1 MTKRK
6 MKIANLDEKSI
17 ARIRNMEET
26 MDTLIV
32 LHFRPMHALKNLPD
46 PQQPFPRLELPSGI
60 LQLQTV
66 LQLDLQNHA
75 KAVRTL
81 HHRKVAC
88 KSLHLPDL
96 KHLASE
102 PLKLRHEWLH

>member
-32 LHFRPMHALKNLPD
+32 ALEPHYPLADLSEEQVNKL
-46 PQQPFPRLELPSGI
+46 QALEKDLGVVLI
-60 LQLQTV
+60 ALQ
-66 LQLDLQNHA
+66 D
-75 KAVRTL
+75 
-81 HHRKVAC
+81 
-88 KSLHLPDL
+88 
-96 KHLASE
+96 
-102 PLKLRHEWLH
+102 

>member
-32 LHFRPMHALKNLPD
+32 ALEPHYPLADLSEEQVNKLQD
-46 PQQPFPRLELPSGI
+46 LEKDLGVVLI
-60 LQLQTV
+60 ALQ
-66 LQLDLQNHA
+66 D
-75 KAVRTL
+75 
-81 HHRKVAC
+81 
-88 KSLHLPDL
+88 
-96 KHLASE
+96 
-102 PLKLRHEWLH
+102 